1 MGRFGRGDNT
11 TRPWARCHAAVVHS
25 SKLCKASSKTAQV
38 CSVVCQ
44 QPSSTVTNASDNKPR
59 NVYYK
64 SWLLHIAERYHN
76 TLTLPA
82 PPQTGGPLSYPYGV
96 TRNFDSMRALVSS
109 LAMLVYITD
118 GLAIETQ
125 EILASATPTLTTR
138 IGRTGWRPLIAS
150 PASLETETQCAT
162 SETPSGY
169 SAAQIYD
176 LVEGSRWYVK
186 LTSFE

>member
-1 MGRFGRGDNT
+1 M
-11 TRPWARCHAAVVHS
+11 
-25 SKLCKASSKTAQV
+25 
-38 CSVVCQ
+38 
-44 QPSSTVTNASDNKPR
+44 
-59 NVYYK
+59 YYK